1 MPRRRQECVSI
12 VSILAN
18 MKFTSISKYKYVAR
32 RTEGPGVDEMGLEVG
47 DVVPQ
52 VERVRPTKHL
62 VAERPT
68 IMQRKRNRRKK
79 KKKRKRECL
88 TGVDL
93 NAEWRTGARTRR
105 TISSLEAM

>member
-1 MPRRRQECVSI
+1 
-12 VSILAN
+12 
-18 MKFTSISKYKYVAR
+18 
-32 RTEGPGVDEMGLEVG
+32 MGLEVG

-62 VAERPT
+62 VVPATIIAEKT
-68 IMQRKRNRRKK
+68 ETEGNRRKK
-79 KKKRKRECL
+79 KKKRECL

-93 NAEWRTGARTRR
+93 NVEWRTGVRTRR